1 MRELKQD
8 IADVV
13 WTISQADWGETTTT
27 EDRERKR
34 LIFTNKLLAL
44 FTASQAELKEESS
57 ARLDML
63 QFMTDWVENHICEIT
78 AMREALQM
86 ARQYI
91 QEAVDEGIDDTAE
104 ADLAKI
110 DTVLGGK

>member
-1 MRELKQD
+1 MREEIVKILLDAEPCCPEGCSGTD
-8 IADVV
+8 IKC
-13 WTISQADWGETTTT
+13 
-27 EDRERKR
+27 EDCPCIIVPTDR
-34 LIFTNKLLAL
+34 LLAL

-57 ARLDML
+57 ARLDIL